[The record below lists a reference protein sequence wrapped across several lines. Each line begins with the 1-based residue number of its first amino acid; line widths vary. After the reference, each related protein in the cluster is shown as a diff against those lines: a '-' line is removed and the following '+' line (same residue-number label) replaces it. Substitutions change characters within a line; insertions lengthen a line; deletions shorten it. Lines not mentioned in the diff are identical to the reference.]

1 MIISFYIGNGTPPYY
16 VYLNPSVPGSPF
28 GPYNIPGYYQIDV
41 PDGNYAI
48 TVVDSNDCNVTRY
61 CPDGIY
67 DIDCNESQTYN
78 GGQSYPSLYNVN
90 LGSYTGNVALEYV
103 TYQIPD
109 LMIVEF
115 DSNIVINLGYR
126 GASKY
131 NFGGSSRTNFNN
143 SLTGKINPIH
153 GGTYP
158 STPVFG
164 EIEAD
169 GYPSVNTL
177 TTGSVSFMKNTSTQL
192 AIVKVYAPMSG
203 TAWNFKLKCP
213 TYVPSGPTTTTTTT
227 TLEIETVF
235 IHIPNI

>member
-28 GPYNIPGYYQIDV
+28 GPYNTPGYYQIDV
-41 PDGNYAI
+41 PDGIYAI

-61 CPDGIY
+61 CPDDVY

-90 LGSYTGNVALEYV
+90 LGSYTGNVILEYN

-109 LMIVEF
+109 LMLVEF
-115 DSNIVINLGYR
+115 ESNIVINIGYK
-126 GASKY
+126 GAAKY
-131 NFGGSSRTNFNN
+131 DFGGSNRNDFKN
-143 SLTGKINPIH
+143 SLIGKNDPIY

-158 STPVFG
+158 NLTNYPD
-164 EIEAD
+164 D
-169 GYPSVNTL
+169 GYPRVNTL
-177 TTGSVSFMKNTSTQL
+177 TTGSASFSKNTSTTI

-203 TAWNFKLKCP
+203 TSWNFKLKCP
-213 TYVPSGPTTTTTTT
+213 TYVPPDPTTTTTTST
-227 TLEIETVF
+227 TMLEIETVF